1 MSVSGTTTYYSSV
14 AESTMMDTQDSY
26 CSSSEGSDSYYN
38 MSSCASSSTS
48 TLLLLSDTSSSS
60 SSSIGSNGVRLLP
73 FSDATTG
80 MSILALCVLMITI
93 RYSRSCIFEPVLYQ
107 LGKRLGK
114 FSHGPEWVHEH
125 PEQMENFRSFSY
137 RLLFR
142 CIVCGLGLY
151 EFYHN
156 PSYWYDTQQL
166 WEGYP
171 HHVCSNAVQIVYLL
185 QLAYHLEDLGSAI
198 VQGNARKRADFAAM
212 VVHHIVTS
220 LLLIGSSHLKTH
232 RIGVI
237 VSTLHAVTDVPK
249 DFTQVAKQL
258 EWRYCKLAGFVTL
271 LATWIAARVILY
283 PFKYVWSVFAESR
296 QFLVHAEGGMSDTA
310 LNIFMTLLSVL
321 VLLNTMWCHM
331 LIKLVIRVLKEGDTS
346 TADPTMSKDESAPA
360 TSQEDDDNDD
370 TKKNIGN
377 GVSHSDE
384 SQDHEH
390 ISVSDTSST
399 CCSSSSH
406 CSSDDTPSEEEDG
419 EDEQS

>member
-1 MSVSGTTTYYSSV
+1 
-14 AESTMMDTQDSY
+14 
-26 CSSSEGSDSYYN
+26 
-38 MSSCASSSTS
+38 
-48 TLLLLSDTSSSS
+48 
-60 SSSIGSNGVRLLP
+60 
-73 FSDATTG
+73 
-80 MSILALCVLMITI
+80 
-93 RYSRSCIFEPVLYQ
+93 
-107 LGKRLGK
+107 
-114 FSHGPEWVHEH
+114 
-125 PEQMENFRSFSY
+125 MENFRSFSY

-346 TADPTMSKDESAPA
+346 TADPTMRRMNLLQQHHKRTTTTTIRRRILVTVSATA
-360 TSQEDDDNDD
+360 MNRKITSTFQCQILALRAAAVLH
-370 TKKNIGN
+370 TAPVTTLQAKKKTAKTNN
-377 GVSHSDE
+377 HKSD
-384 SQDHEH
+384 
-390 ISVSDTSST
+390 
-399 CCSSSSH
+399 
-406 CSSDDTPSEEEDG
+406 
-419 EDEQS
+419 